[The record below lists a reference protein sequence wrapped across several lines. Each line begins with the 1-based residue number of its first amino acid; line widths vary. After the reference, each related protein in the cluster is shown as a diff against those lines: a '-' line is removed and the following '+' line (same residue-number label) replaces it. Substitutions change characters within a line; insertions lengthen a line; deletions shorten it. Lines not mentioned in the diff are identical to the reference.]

1 MSTVP
6 EDFLSV
12 VDLYFDAMSR
22 WVSII
27 SAQWILQ
34 VLLFI
39 ALIGFV
45 ISSVKGGSSDKKGGK

>member
-12 VDLYFDAMSR
+12 VELYFDSMAK

-34 VLLFI
+34 VVLLI
-39 ALIGFV
+39 ALVGYV
-45 ISSVKGGSSDKKGGK
+45 ISVVKDSGKDKKGGK